1 MPSAAGAQPT
11 EAAFSE
17 RLKDPRPVALF
28 RHRLASSPGNMQR
41 HPAIEWLARTGYA
54 ARGVVFL
61 ILGYFTALAAIGAHR
76 PLDTKDALRTLLT
89 QPLGEFLLFLVAVGL
104 LCFACWRAAQS
115 ILDTDACGNDLRGL
129 WRRVVYGGAALFYIA
144 FASVAVSMIFGY
156 ARDSSDAMVRDWT
169 AWLLGKPAGRWLVLG
184 AGLAVMA
191 GAIGT
196 GIAGLRAEFKARL
209 DLDRR
214 PRWFVTLLGTAGY
227 LARALVLTIVGLFL
241 VFAAIDS
248 NFNESTGFAGAL
260 RVIQRQPYGTV
271 LLACTAAGFVAF
283 GLFGLAQAAFR
294 RIATRCSW
302 PHI

>member
-1 MPSAAGAQPT
+1 
-11 EAAFSE
+11 
-17 RLKDPRPVALF
+17 
-28 RHRLASSPGNMQR
+28 MQR

-61 ILGYFTALAAIGAHR
+61 ILGYFTALAAIGARR

-115 ILDTDACGNDLRGL
+115 ILDTDVCGNDLRGL
-129 WRRVVYGGAALFYIA
+129 GRRVVYGAAAIFYIA

-214 PRWFVTLLGTAGY
+214 PRWLVTLLGTTGY

-260 RVIQRQPYGTV
+260 RVIQRQPYGAV